1 MKLYQIY
8 FSPTGGTKKSAEM
21 ISMAWSCE
29 KEEID
34 LTDSDRNFKDCR
46 FNREDV
52 CIVAVPSFGG
62 RVPGPALEALRQMKG
77 GGAAAVLTAVYGN
90 RDFDD
95 TLLEL
100 KETLDIAGFFSAAAV
115 AAVAEHSIF
124 REFGAGRPDA
134 ADEEELIGFAE
145 QIRDRLS
152 GAAGRK
158 EVRVPGNNPYREYNG
173 VPLKPKADKS
183 CTKCGICAKECP
195 VGAIPKAD
203 PAGVDKEKCIS
214 CMRCIAVCPNHARH
228 NDKML
233 LFVAAQKMKKSCGG
247 RKENKLFLPEEE

>member
-8 FSPTGGTKKSAEM
+8 FSPTGGTKKAAEM
-21 ISMAWSCE
+21 IGTAWDCE

-34 LTDSDRNFKDCR
+34 LTDSGRNLKDCR
-46 FNREDV
+46 FSREDI

-62 RVPGPALEALRQMKG
+62 RVPGPASEALRRMKG
-77 GGAAAVLTAVYGN
+77 EGAAAVLAAVYGN

-95 TLLEL
+95 TLREL
-100 KETLDIAGFFSAAAV
+100 KDTLDSAGFFCAAAV

-134 ADEEELIGFAE
+134 GDEKELKSFAAR
-145 QIRDRLS
+145 IRDSLN
-152 GAAGRK
+152 AADRK
-158 EVRVPGNNPYREYNG
+158 EVRVPGNYPYREYNG

-247 RKENKLFLPEEE
+247 RKDNKLFLPEE